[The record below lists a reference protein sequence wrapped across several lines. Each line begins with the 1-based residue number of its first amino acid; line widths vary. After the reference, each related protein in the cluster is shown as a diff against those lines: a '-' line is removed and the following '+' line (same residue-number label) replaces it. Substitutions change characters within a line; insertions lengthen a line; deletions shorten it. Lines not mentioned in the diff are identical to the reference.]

1 MLLECTKWFISSNI
15 CTSVH
20 QTFFVISDF
29 CLIYYYVVV
38 KRDGGR
44 EGGREKDRETGPGK
58 GF

>member
-1 MLLECTKWFISSNI
+1 MLSECTKRFISSNI

-20 QTFFVISDF
+20 HTFFVISDF
-29 CLIYYYVVV
+29 CLSYYYVVV

-44 EGGREKDRETGPGK
+44 EGGREKNRETGSDK